1 MCGGHSIFAIG
12 HDTVVCLLDT
22 INVMGVEP
30 HMVVEEEEEES
41 GSHSVEKRKTKKKK
55 TKEKKRMA
63 SFEGKV
69 QFSSLSKVEKDKNSY
84 PNVGDY
90 DDPLWPVRKGVN
102 NNEIVAKSSKEE
114 YVTFDF
120 PFDSQDYLDGSTDD
134 PCISA
139 NFNRPPEVNLK
150 NVLSGIVAIITG
162 QNKDPGGCASVNKEV
177 PSSNVSFLGSGK
189 NGDTYLHSSVY
200 IPSAPPLLEPNGFNY
215 TVYKEVLEAEP
226 PEWLPDSST
235 TVCMQCTAL
244 FTAVTRGR
252 HHCRF
257 CGGVFCRTCT
267 KGRCLLPVKF
277 RERNPQRVCD
287 ACYDRLDPLQGVLI
301 NSISNAMQVA
311 KHDVMDWTCTRG
323 WLNLPVGLSMEHEIY
338 KASNTLR
345 SYWQVSRLN
354 PEKSIPL
361 AVLKGAKGL
370 AILTVVK
377 AGAIVAYKLGT
388 GLVIARRSDGSWS
401 APSAICSIGLGW
413 GAQIGGELMDYV
425 IVLHDHKA
433 VKTFC
438 SRMHFSLGAGC
449 SAAAGPVGRVLE
461 ADLRAGDRGSG
472 MCYTYSCSK
481 GAFVG
486 VSLEGNIVATRMDT
500 NLKFYGDPYLTPA
513 DILLGTVDRPKAAE
527 PLYAALGELYSSLR
541 H

>member
-1 MCGGHSIFAIG
+1 
-12 HDTVVCLLDT
+12 
-22 INVMGVEP
+22 
-30 HMVVEEEEEES
+30 
-41 GSHSVEKRKTKKKK
+41 
-55 TKEKKRMA
+55 MA

-69 QFSSLSKVEKDKNSY
+69 QFCKVEKEKNAY
-84 PNVGDY
+84 PNVDDY
-90 DDPLWPVRKGVN
+90 TDDPLWPVPHR
-102 NNEIVAKSSKEE
+102 
-114 YVTFDF
+114 
-120 PFDSQDYLDGSTDD
+120 DYLDGSTDD
-134 PCISA
+134 DDDPRFSA
-139 NFNRPPEVNLK
+139 NFNRLPEVNLK
-150 NVLSGIVAIITG
+150 NVLSGIVAILTG
-162 QNKDPGGCASVNKEV
+162 QNKDGGGGGRV
-177 PSSNVSFLGSGK
+177 PSSNVSFLESEK

-200 IPSAPPLLEPNGFNY
+200 IPSAPPLLEPNY
-215 TVYKEVLEAEP
+215 STVYKDVLEAEP

-235 TVCMQCTAL
+235 TVCMQCTAP
-244 FTAVTRGR
+244 FTAISRGR

-277 RERNPQRVCD
+277 RERNPQREV
-287 ACYDRLDPLQGVLI
+287 
-301 NSISNAMQVA
+301 
-311 KHDVMDWTCTRG
+311 
-323 WLNLPVGLSMEHEIY
+323 Y

-361 AVLKGAKGL
+361 AILKGAKGL
-370 AILTVVK
+370 AILTVAK

-401 APSAICSIGLGW
+401 APSAICSAGLGW
-413 GAQIGGELMDYV
+413 GAQIGGELMDYI
-425 IVLHDHKA
+425 IVLHDYKA

-461 ADLRAGDRGSG
+461 ADLHAGDRGSG

-486 VSLEGNIVATRMDT
+486 VSLEGNILATRTET
-500 NLKFYGDPYLTPA
+500 NLKFYGDPYLSTA

>member
-1 MCGGHSIFAIG
+1 
-12 HDTVVCLLDT
+12 
-22 INVMGVEP
+22 
-30 HMVVEEEEEES
+30 
-41 GSHSVEKRKTKKKK
+41 
-55 TKEKKRMA
+55 MA
-63 SFEGKV
+63 SFVGRITY
-69 QFSSLSKVEKDKNSY
+69 SSLSKLDNENNQPHFDDDFDDSEWSVPEGIVRYPSVSNPSKQEYLYQIPQNSKDFIDE
-84 PNVGDY
+84 GY
-90 DDPLWPVRKGVN
+90 D
-102 NNEIVAKSSKEE
+102 SSEDMSN
-114 YVTFDF
+114 T
-120 PFDSQDYLDGSTDD
+120 SLT
-134 PCISA
+134 
-139 NFNRPPEVNLK
+139 NMPPEVNLK
-150 NVLSGIVAIITG
+150 NVLNGIFAILTG
-162 QNKDPGGCASVNKEV
+162 RNKSSVPANKML

-189 NGDTYLHSSVY
+189 DGNTYLHSSVY
-200 IPSAPPLLEPNGFNY
+200 IPSAPPLLEPSGINY
-215 TVYKEVLEAEP
+215 SAYKEVLEAEP
-226 PEWLPDSST
+226 PEWIPDSATS
-235 TVCMQCTAL
+235 VCMQCTAP
-244 FTAVTRGR
+244 FTAITRGR

-257 CGGVFCRTCT
+257 CGGIFCRACS

-287 ACYDRLDPLQGVLI
+287 ACYDRLDPLQSILI
-301 NSISNAMQVA
+301 NSVSNAMQVA

-345 SYWQVSRLN
+345 SYCQIARLN
-354 PEKSIPL
+354 SERSIPL

-377 AGAIVAYKLGT
+377 AGVVVSYKLGT

-401 APSAICSIGLGW
+401 APSAISSIGLGW
-413 GAQIGGELMDYV
+413 GAQIGGELMDFV
-425 IVLHDHKA
+425 IVLHDSEA

-449 SAAAGPVGRVLE
+449 SAAAGPIGRVVE
-461 ADLRAGDRGSG
+461 ADLRAGDKGSG

-486 VSLEGNIVATRMDT
+486 VSLEGNLVATRMDT
-500 NLKFYGDPYLTPA
+500 NLRFYGDPYLTTS

-527 PLYAALGELYSSLR
+527 PLYAALDGLYSSLR